1 MDGDNITVIALN
13 PGYVATK
20 LTNYRFK
27 DDMDECI
34 AGMVE
39 VLEGVS
45 MEQTGM
51 FLHWHGQVLP
61 W

>member
-1 MDGDNITVIALN
+1 LPKPWSSWILTVTLAKEITMDGDNITVVAFN

-34 AGMVE
+34 AGMV
-39 VLEGVS
+39 
-45 MEQTGM
+45 
-51 FLHWHGQVLP
+51 
-61 W
+61 